1 MALSWDTLRAL
12 PRLRTYKDAAE
23 WEANVTPI
31 KGDKDKLKPVGKR
44 SQKWRHIRKEADAT
58 ITIFNGKTPIITFYP
73 DDTVNVY
80 GPTYWNKATEHD
92 LIQEILGL
100 RVWTEAHA
108 SWVECDGGKFKLR
121 PSLRPTWNQDQQ
133 EWGYPEGKEHPDNL
147 FKLVDKTSKGP
158 YPLTRPVW
166 VYLNPPKAITHA
178 INRKGAKAV
187 RERYAGY
194 KQYLSAM
201 MKLRRDSKPEFDEYV
216 EAFDDLKEIL
226 ERTTGNHPNSTYKP
240 WWLLPNNPLHSGF
253 DHKMAKELCELMQ
266 SDKPEDQHKAMLWLT
281 SRNWGEGSAFKAM
294 DRCLMMHH
302 HDEMFKAKEHDEGH
316 KAIDRYAWAFPKT
329 T

>member
-1 MALSWDTLRAL
+1 MSLSWDTLRAL

-23 WEANVTPI
+23 WEANVPPI

-58 ITIFNGKTPIITFYP
+58 ITIFNGSRPIITYYP
-73 DDTVNVY
+73 DDTINIY
-80 GPTYWNKATEHD
+80 GPAYWNKATEHD

-100 RVWTEAHA
+100 RVWTEARA

-121 PSLRPTWNQDQQ
+121 PSLRPTWNADKQ
-133 EWGYPEGKEHPDNL
+133 EWGYPEGKEHPENL
-147 FKLVDKTSKGP
+147 FKFVG
-158 YPLTRPVW
+158 VW
-166 VYLNPPKAITHA
+166 VYLNPPKAITHV
-178 INRKGAKAV
+178 ISRKGAKAV

-194 KQYLSAM
+194 SQYLRAM
-201 MKLRRDSKPEFDEYV
+201 MKLRRDSRPEFDEYV
-216 EAFDDLKEIL
+216 EAFDDLKETL

-266 SDKPEDQHKAMLWLT
+266 SDKPEDQHKALLWLT

-302 HDEMFKAKEHDEGH
+302 NDEMFKIKEHDEGH

-329 T
+329 V